1 MAMLHTVNKSP
12 FERNTLTACLMLA
25 RKGSSVLLVEDGVLA
40 ALDCTAHSDRIMAA
54 VGDLKIY
61 VLGPDFHAR
70 GLDEKNII
78 DGIEIVD
85 YAGFVDLV
93 AAHDNVQAWL

>member
-12 FERNTLTACLMLA
+12 FERNALASCLNLA
-25 RKGSSVLLVEDGVLA
+25 KKGSSVLLLEDGVLA
-40 ALDCTAHSDRIMAA
+40 ALDNTAHSERVKAA
-54 VGDLKIY
+54 AGDLKFY
-61 VLGPDFHAR
+61 VLGPDVHAR

-78 DGIEIVD
+78 GNVEIVD
-85 YAGFVDLV
+85 YEGFVDLV